1 MAVNMIRS
9 DVYGRVYVRMLK
21 SSTSGST
28 LTCHHVLVGFPK
40 KTFLDPGEQISR
52 QLNSKQFHT

>member
-1 MAVNMIRS
+1 MIRS